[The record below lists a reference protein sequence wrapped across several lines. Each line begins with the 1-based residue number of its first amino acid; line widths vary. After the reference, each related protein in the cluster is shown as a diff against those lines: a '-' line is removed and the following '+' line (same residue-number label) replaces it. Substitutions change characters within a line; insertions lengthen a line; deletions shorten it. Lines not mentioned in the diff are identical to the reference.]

1 MTAAN
6 RIRHERLVALLRGV
20 EQPDELVGLLAT
32 AGVGVVEVTLETPGA
47 RAAIERLRARRDVA
61 VVAGTVRAPEDVDAA
76 VAAGAEA
83 CVSPTL
89 SVEVVARCHDFGVP
103 AVPGALT
110 PTEVEAAWRAGGGL
124 VKLFPARLVGPEYV
138 ADLVKPL
145 AEVPLLCTGGVTV
158 ANAAEFLAAGAVAVG
173 ISFGETTTEVE
184 ARRAVETVAS
194 AGPAG
199 ERKERP

>member
-47 RAAIERLRARRDVA
+47 LAAIERLRVRGDVA

-89 SVEVVARCHDFGVP
+89 SAEVVARC
-103 AVPGALT
+103 
-110 PTEVEAAWRAGGGL
+110 R
-124 VKLFPARLVGPEYV
+124 
-138 ADLVKPL
+138 
-145 AEVPLLCTGGVTV
+145 
-158 ANAAEFLAAGAVAVG
+158 AVAVG

-184 ARRAVETVAS
+184 ARRAVEAVAS